1 MIIQYRTRLTDLL
14 SRRPTGRRVFY
25 WALTPHRIHRFGTT
39 HAAAAPMPRRI
50 HAKAS
55 TRSLVY
61 CQFFHMRSFRRFF
74 AQNFSVLLSDFIC
87 NFFNAI
93 TAFFSFPYLHI
104 ASSDRQPRRLQI
116 LRPSHFTTIPAAP
129 SSRPAPPCILSV
141 FFTCTRSAAF
151 RSVSRPVDWG
161 MRSFCPHSIGQC
173 VHFASGRLTNVLVLH
188 PVDWPMHG
196 RRSEEIFWHRSGVG
210 AVQALDA

>member
-74 AQNFSVLLSDFIC
+74 AQNFSVLLSDFIS

-129 SSRPAPPCILSV
+129 SSRPAPLVSCQFFSHAPVPPLFAPFRVQSIGECARFALIRLGNAFIL
-141 FFTCTRSAAF
+141 
-151 RSVSRPVDWG
+151 RPVD
-161 MRSFCPHSIGQC
+161 
-173 VHFASGRLTNVLVLH
+173 
-188 PVDWPMHG
+188 
-196 RRSEEIFWHRSGVG
+196 
-210 AVQALDA
+210 